1 MLAAGDKCHMM
12 TGRSEFG
19 AEVAAHRAAAH
30 YRNAHDLTPIG
41 RDCNL
46 GLD

>member
-1 MLAAGDKCHMM
+1 M
-12 TGRSEFG
+12 TNRGKFG
-19 AEVAAHRAAAH
+19 AEVAADRAAAH
-30 YRNAHDLTPIG
+30 YRDAHDFAAIG